1 VLQMVDRRSSW
12 SRGVTALVALR
23 LSPSQG
29 ASGRMLVCS
38 SSDDLMLAVS
48 ALWDRSTA

>member
-23 LSPSQG
+23 LLPSQG
-29 ASGRMLVCS
+29 ASGRMLVC